1 MKLACMHATADGDDD
16 GEQASPLGP
25 REQSCKDTVTMNS
38 DISSISNLL

>member
-25 REQSCKDTVTMNS
+25 REEQSCKDTVTTNS
-38 DISSISNLL
+38 DIFKHI